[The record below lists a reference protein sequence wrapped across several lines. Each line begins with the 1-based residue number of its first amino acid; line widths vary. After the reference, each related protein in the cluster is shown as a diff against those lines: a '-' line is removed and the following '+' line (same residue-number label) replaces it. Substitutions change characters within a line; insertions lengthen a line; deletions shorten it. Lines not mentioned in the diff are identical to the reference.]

1 METRKPIVT
10 QKNSDSFNEM
20 SAIFQEQN
28 NYNNFEFSQ
37 SDFSMTLEKEKEN
50 YNNSNIFNK

>member
-1 METRKPIVT
+1 METRKPLIST

-28 NYNNFEFSQ
+28 NNFEFSQ
-37 SDFSMTLEKEKEN
+37 SDFSLTLDKEKEN
-50 YNNSNIFNK
+50 FTNSN